1 MPESRDIVNTDA
13 DQNTE
18 RKEKEAA
25 IIRAALSSYARYGL
39 TATTRQIADAA
50 GIGKTTIY
58 EYFKNKD
65 ALMEASFQYLLSGMD
80 TAHQS
85 IHKIAREDPAEAL
98 RRYLDNAVRISL
110 EEPAT
115 LLLISQY
122 SLGILLRTDIFET
135 ARAAYREKMYPV
147 MERLIEE
154 FRYIIRRGIGKN
166 VFHLPEDV
174 TAEGMVYTVC
184 ALIREIQAQAFLME
198 GEELSR
204 TGALIKQTVF
214 TLLGVRTPQ

>member
-1 MPESRDIVNTDA
+1 MNTDT

-25 IIRAALSSYARYGL
+25 IIRAALSAYARYGL

-50 GIGKTTIY
+50 EIGKTTIY
-58 EYFKNKD
+58 EYFKNKED
-65 ALMEASFQYLLSGMD
+65 LLEASFQYLLSGMD
-80 TAHQS
+80 KAHQS
-85 IHKIAREDPAEAL
+85 VHEIAREDPVAAL
-98 RRYLDNAVRISL
+98 NRYLDNAIRLSL

-122 SLGILLRTDIFET
+122 SLGILLRTDTFKT
-135 ARAAYREKMYPV
+135 VRSAYREKMYPV

-166 VFHLPEDV
+166 VFHLPEDM

-198 GEELSR
+198 KEELSR
-204 TGALIKQTVF
+204 TGSLIRQTVF

>member
-1 MPESRDIVNTDA
+1 MSTDT

-18 RKEKEAA
+18 RNQKETA
-25 IIRAALSSYARYGL
+25 IIRAALSAYARYGL
-39 TATTRQIADAA
+39 AATTRQIAEAA

-65 ALMEASFQYLLSGMD
+65 DLQDEAFRYLLSGMEGV
-80 TAHQS
+80 HQS
-85 IHKIAREDPAEAL
+85 IHETAREDPIAAL
-98 RRYLDNAVRISL
+98 TRYLDNAIRISL

-122 SLGILLRTDIFET
+122 SLGILLQTKEFKM
-135 ARAAYREKMYPV
+135 ARSAYREKMYPV

-166 VFHLPEDV
+166 IFHLPEDV
-174 TAEGMVYTVC
+174 TAEGMVYAVC
-184 ALIREIQAQAFLME
+184 ALIREIQAQAFLLDR
-198 GEELSR
+198 EEMTR
-204 TGALIKQTVF
+204 TGALIKQTVM
-214 TLLGVRTPQ
+214 TLLGAHTAR